1 MYSLDVVPDAFTL
14 FNIST
19 VSDESSIL
27 FILSSYIFSTD
38 FPGAILPNNTFL
50 FFSFASIKLLV
61 ETSYSTCVVCSGAS
75 MLNSTFSAVVSP
87 TFSTIAV
94 NLTICLSLTS
104 APSGIFD
111 VNVTFNFG
119 PSPVDIPII
128 GESFVS
134 ADVPACSLLS

>member
-1 MYSLDVVPDAFTL
+1 
-14 FNIST
+14 
-19 VSDESSIL
+19 
-27 FILSSYIFSTD
+27 
-38 FPGAILPNNTFL
+38 
-50 FFSFASIKLLV
+50 
-61 ETSYSTCVVCSGAS
+61 

-111 VNVTFNFG
+111 VNVTFNLG

-134 ADVPACSLLS
+134 ADVFCHNIFVRTAFERGDKAF